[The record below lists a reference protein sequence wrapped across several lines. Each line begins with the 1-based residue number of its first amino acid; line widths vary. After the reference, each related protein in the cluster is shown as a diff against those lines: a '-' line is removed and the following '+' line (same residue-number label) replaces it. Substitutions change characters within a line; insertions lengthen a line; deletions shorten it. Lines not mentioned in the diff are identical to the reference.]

1 VRQQLLEATTADE
14 FYNVLLAAEAH

>member
-14 FYNVLLAAEAH
+14 FYNVLLDAEAR